1 LIVLLVRLSARA
13 ISQAAARA
21 SKSNRTR
28 GNLSENQHSQTGTL
42 RRYSRQF
49 HCQPTPVSLTTTHR
63 LYTSWRFLGLSLS
76 PPLRQRCRS
85 RIARLIF
92 QMKPNGT
99 RRTSPRHLAMSSQSS
114 NALKGGYEQ
123 TRAAV
128 ARSANLPFPNPSVF
142 FHVRSEQ
149 APASRKTVSSGFKAC
164 NEVVAPLSHQMRLTQ
179 ICNGDE
185 PC

>member
-1 LIVLLVRLSARA
+1 LFCCTPIGAGDQPSGGPSFKTQSDSRQLIGKSALANRYITPLLTAVSLPTHSWLPGNHAPSLYFLAVSRPLIVSPSAVA
-13 ISQAAARA
+13 MPQSYCPIIISDETER
-21 SKSNRTR
+21 N
-28 GNLSENQHSQTGTL
+28 E
-42 RRYSRQF
+42 
-49 HCQPTPVSLTTTHR
+49 THIPR
-63 LYTSWRFLGLSLS
+63 DIL
-76 PPLRQRCRS
+76 RCR
-85 RIARLIF
+85 A
-92 QMKPNGT
+92 
-99 RRTSPRHLAMSSQSS
+99 QSS

-164 NEVVAPLSHQMRLTQ
+164 NEVVAPLSHQMRLTH

-185 PC
+185 SC